1 MTNYE
6 MMQIIDGIRQFP
18 IGEIAA
24 DRQTLLSKAEV
35 VSYLAP
41 YQEQFEN
48 KNSMQDQDMNEIANC
63 VRAFLGDII
72 SLREGEK
79 IPNIIE
85 AERFLHLSPGFLQD
99 YGKVQYMKEHHPEFS
114 RLYDLIF
121 KKMEQAKI
129 VEVSKQI

>member
-48 KNSMQDQDMNEIANC
+48 KNSTQDMNEIANC
-63 VRAFLGDII
+63 VRVFLGDII

-85 AERFLHLSPGFLQD
+85 AERFLHLSHGFLQD
-99 YGKVQYMKEHHPEFS
+99 YSKVQYMKEHHPEFS
-114 RLYDLIF
+114 KLYDLIS

-129 VEVSKQI
+129 VEASKQI